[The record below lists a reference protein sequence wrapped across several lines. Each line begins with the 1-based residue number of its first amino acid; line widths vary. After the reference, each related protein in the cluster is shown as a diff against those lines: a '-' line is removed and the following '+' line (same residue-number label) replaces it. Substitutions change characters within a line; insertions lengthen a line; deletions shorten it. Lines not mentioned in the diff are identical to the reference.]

1 MIKQQYKNR
10 LFILGIFCL
19 SIIPF
24 FIAWGLINHSDSL
37 ESLKGRTNNGKLIT
51 PVITTKNSDFSGLDP
66 FSDRNLA
73 ELPRHWLLVNV
84 MPNGH
89 CNEICL
95 ESLLKTRQ
103 LRLMLN
109 KDLSRT
115 RRIVFVF
122 KELVEE
128 SAKQYWLKD
137 MLLSKLR
144 QSEKLEDAE
153 LFSRLMHEENKLD
166 DVMVKKLIGQDSPEF
181 ALNSDLI
188 RIKPS
193 TDLARI
199 IANLHKGQ
207 VPEGMLLLID
217 PLGNVMM
224 QYEPGFDPYKVKSDL
239 MQLLKVSQIG

>member
-1 MIKQQYKNR
+1 MINQQYKNR

-24 FIAWGLINHSDSL
+24 FIAWGLINHS
-37 ESLKGRTNNGKLIT
+37 ESLRGRTNNGKLIN
-51 PVITTKNSDFSGLDP
+51 PIITTKSSDFSGLDP

-73 ELPRHWLLVNV
+73 ELPGHWLLVNV
-84 MPNGH
+84 MPNNR

-115 RRIVFVF
+115 RRIVIVF
-122 KELVEE
+122 KDLIDD
-128 SAKQYWLKD
+128 SANQYWLKD

-144 QSEKLEDAE
+144 QSETPEDAA

-166 DVMVKKLIGQDSPEF
+166 DAMVKKLIGQENPEF
-181 ALNSDLI
+181 ALHSDLI

-193 TDLARI
+193 ADLIRA
-199 IANLHKGQ
+199 IANLNKGQ

-217 PLGNVMM
+217 PLGNLMM

-239 MQLLKVSQIG
+239 MQLLRVSQIG